1 MDTCTREGV
10 TNLLMIKNIRIARSW
25 KVIWSVGIA
34 IALLLIVLGSL
45 LMHQNTRAQS
55 GTNGRLVAIHD
66 RGEEK
71 VLLSNAETVGQALA
85 DAGITLDSND
95 AVEPAVT
102 QKLIA
107 SEYQV
112 NIYRAR
118 PVTVVDGATREKI
131 VTAYQTAGQ
140 IVKDVG
146 ITLYPEDT
154 TAISRSNN
162 MLADGAGLEL
172 KIERATA
179 FQLNLYSSV
188 STARSQAA
196 TVGEMLKDK
205 SIELGKNDRVSV
217 PLSTAVT
224 ADMNVRVWR
233 EGKQTVT
240 AEEAV
245 DFETEQIRDADRD
258 VGYKAVRTEGKNG
271 TRSVTYE
278 IEIKDG
284 KVVSRVEIASIV
296 VTASTKQVE
305 VIGAKFKGSYTSPSE
320 NESITWS
327 FLIGQGFTREQ
338 TAGIMGNLQQ
348 EHGFKTTG
356 DGLAQWI
363 GSRKARL
370 MSRVDP
376 LNINT
381 QLDFMMEELNTGYRP
396 TQNSIRA
403 STTVKQSVIAFQ
415 DGYERCGT
423 CMEDRRIQFA
433 HNILASH

>member
-1 MDTCTREGV
+1 
-10 TNLLMIKNIRIARSW
+10 MIKNLPTSNSSR
-25 KVIWSVGIA
+25 VIWGVGIT
-34 IALLLIVLGSL
+34 IALLLIALGSIL
-45 LMHQNTRAQS
+45 TYQSARAQS
-55 GTNGRLVAIHD
+55 STSGRLVAIHD

-71 VLLSNAETVGQALA
+71 VLLSDAETIGEALA
-85 DAGITLDSND
+85 DAGITLDSHD
-95 AVEPAVT
+95 AVEPALT

-107 SEYQV
+107 TEYQV

-131 VTAYQTAGQ
+131 VTAYQTAEQ
-140 IVKDVG
+140 IIKDVG

-154 TAISRSNN
+154 TTIARSNN

-172 KIERATA
+172 RIERATT

-245 DFETEQIRDADRD
+245 AFETEQIRDADRD
-258 VGYKAVRTEGKNG
+258 VGYKAIRTEGKNG

-284 KVVSRVEIASIV
+284 EIVSRVEIASII
-296 VTASTKQVE
+296 VTGSTKQIE

-327 FLIGQGFTREQ
+327 FLTGQGFTREQ

-348 EHGFKTTG
+348 ENGFKTTG

-363 GSRKARL
+363 GSRKDRL

-381 QLDFMMEELNTGYRP
+381 QLAFMMEELNTGYRS
-396 TQNSIRA
+396 TQNNIRA
-403 STTVKQSVIAFQ
+403 SATVEQSVRAFQ
-415 DGYERCGT
+415 NGYERCGV
-423 CMEDRRIQFA
+423 CVEDRRIQFA